1 MNKKISRGSVPKNRH
16 DERRQN
22 MKKKERTHYENLHC
36 PDQTQLFQT
45 QWTVTKYNTEP
56 IQKYITLH
64 GRTYVSY

>member
-45 QWTVTKYNTEP
+45 QWTVKKQYRANTKIYYPTW
-56 IQKYITLH
+56 
-64 GRTYVSY
+64 